1 MSKTKMNLDAQ
12 PSVKKRWI
20 NPSELEAEYGFSKS
34 WQSKARML
42 KNGSNIPF
50 NKIGKFVRYDRF
62 AIDTWIEKHNVKGA
76 I

>member
-1 MSKTKMNLDAQ
+1 MTKTNNMTNESINTQ
-12 PSVKKRWI
+12 KRWL
-20 NPSELEAEYGFSKS
+20 NPSELEAVYGFSKS